1 LPLESKRANRIYA
14 KGILEF
20 DKRIKHDFRNNGQKW
35 AVDIGIKAEIPL
47 ADIEEGYMAW
57 TNEEILQC
65 FEPVINR
72 ILELTQNQI
81 IAVQAIGRE
90 LKVMPC

>member
-1 LPLESKRANRIYA
+1 LSPESTGRIYA
-14 KGILEF
+14 KAIWEF
-20 DKRIKHDFRNNGQKW
+20 DNRIKNDFRNNGQKW
-35 AVDIGIKAEIPL
+35 AVDVGIEAEIPE
-47 ADIEEGYMAW
+47 ADIEEGYMVW
-57 TNEEILQC
+57 TNKEILQC

-90 LKVMPC
+90 LKVIPC